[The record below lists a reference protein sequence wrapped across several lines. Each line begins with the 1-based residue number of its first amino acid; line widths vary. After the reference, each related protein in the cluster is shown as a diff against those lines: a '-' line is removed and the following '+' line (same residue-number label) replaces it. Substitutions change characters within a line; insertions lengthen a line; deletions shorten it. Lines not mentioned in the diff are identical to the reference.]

1 MADNG
6 RTSTVAANQP
16 RHGDPAPA
24 GDRNRNPRD
33 LGLFALIRED
43 LRTHDNKLLEPGFA
57 ALLVHRLA
65 NARWQLRSKA
75 ARLPMTVLC
84 RLGYTWVDLVLG
96 IEIPYSTKV
105 GRRVRIWH
113 HGGIVLGARAIGDD
127 VQIRQNTTF
136 GVLHM
141 GDEAGVP
148 IIGDRV
154 ELGAGACVA
163 GPVTVGDDSV
173 VGPNSLVIRDL
184 PPKSVVM
191 GVPAR
196 QATLRVE
203 SPGNGS
209 AADKARATGS

>member
-1 MADNG
+1 MSDNG
-6 RTSTVAANQP
+6 RTSTTETSAP
-16 RHGDPAPA
+16 RHGDAAPA

-33 LGLFALIRED
+33 LGLLALIRED
-43 LRTHDNKLLEPGFA
+43 FRTHGNKPLEPGFA

-65 NARWQLRSKA
+65 NARWDLRSKA
-75 ARLPMTVLC
+75 ARLPVTALC

-96 IEIPYSTKV
+96 IEIPYSTQV

-141 GDEAGVP
+141 GDEGGVP
-148 IIGDRV
+148 IIGNRV

-196 QATLRVE
+196 QATLKVE
-203 SPGNGS
+203 AQGNGGAAAKAS
-209 AADKARATGS
+209 ASSQ